1 MGKLNIYDRLVKVET
16 ILNEDNIIKLLN
28 KDINFLENKIKNSSS
43 IFDINILTL
52 FDKYNKIINDF
63 YYKKKIE
70 LDKIDEEKLDII
82 KEYIKVNSKL
92 SKLKN
97 IDNDFIFT
105 FYFCTNDISETLN
118 ILFLKSINSHTSH
131 CYIKNVMNSNEYI
144 KFSKN
149 LKLFLKDLNID
160 IYLKKKL
167 GIAKNEITEN
177 RIKDYFNDIKIDLNL
192 NHNDFYNY
200 DNIETKFNLL
210 KLKLLENNSK
220 YINFWNYY
228 DKNNKKLNILEN
240 YIYSVN
246 KTSENKTNNLKKK
259 NNKNTSFIK
268 NNNKIIKYRKFIT
281 EIRRDNKKQKN
292 ILNLYKN
299 EYLILNNE
307 LNQME
312 KNIYLKKNLKN
323 LKNLQMQINFKTNN
337 SKLIY
342 RQKIQEEKLIDLTF
356 NHKLDLILQKEKIN
370 KFKEEILNL
379 ENNINNT
386 TKEYYKN
393 KLILDTSN
401 INKDVLNINSEYSEN
416 HNFFYH
422 RKKYNLH
429 MEKIIF
435 LDNHDNI
442 KTNFEK
448 LCILNK
454 KKNLLIAE
462 IRNNKNNKKIINYN
476 LNKFFEKGLDNEI
489 NFLTRD
495 LYFPDI
501 INKKL
506 KNKIK
511 LIIKKKIEVLIYIF
525 IIKYEY
531 INNLDNID
539 DYIIYLLVKNIKIKK
554 INIKDEFN
562 KYKFNYLKNFNY
574 DIHKLNHNLLIKE
587 NIINFNKKFGILKK
601 KYNILS
607 KFI

>member
-448 LCILNK
+448 LCVLNK

>member
-259 NNKNTSFIK
+259 
-268 NNNKIIKYRKFIT
+268 
-281 EIRRDNKKQKN
+281 
-292 ILNLYKN
+292 
-299 EYLILNNE
+299 
-307 LNQME
+307 
-312 KNIYLKKNLKN
+312 
-323 LKNLQMQINFKTNN
+323 
-337 SKLIY
+337 
-342 RQKIQEEKLIDLTF
+342 
-356 NHKLDLILQKEKIN
+356 
-370 KFKEEILNL
+370 
-379 ENNINNT
+379 
-386 TKEYYKN
+386 
-393 KLILDTSN
+393 
-401 INKDVLNINSEYSEN
+401 
-416 HNFFYH
+416 
-422 RKKYNLH
+422 
-429 MEKIIF
+429 
-435 LDNHDNI
+435 
-442 KTNFEK
+442 
-448 LCILNK
+448 
-454 KKNLLIAE
+454 
-462 IRNNKNNKKIINYN
+462 
-476 LNKFFEKGLDNEI
+476 
-489 NFLTRD
+489 
-495 LYFPDI
+495 
-501 INKKL
+501 
-506 KNKIK
+506 
-511 LIIKKKIEVLIYIF
+511 
-525 IIKYEY
+525 
-531 INNLDNID
+531 
-539 DYIIYLLVKNIKIKK
+539 
-554 INIKDEFN
+554 
-562 KYKFNYLKNFNY
+562 
-574 DIHKLNHNLLIKE
+574 
-587 NIINFNKKFGILKK
+587 
-601 KYNILS
+601 
-607 KFI
+607 

>member
-1 MGKLNIYDRLVKVET
+1 
-16 ILNEDNIIKLLN
+16 
-28 KDINFLENKIKNSSS
+28 
-43 IFDINILTL
+43 
-52 FDKYNKIINDF
+52 
-63 YYKKKIE
+63 
-70 LDKIDEEKLDII
+70 
-82 KEYIKVNSKL
+82 
-92 SKLKN
+92 
-97 IDNDFIFT
+97 
-105 FYFCTNDISETLN
+105 
-118 ILFLKSINSHTSH
+118 
-131 CYIKNVMNSNEYI
+131 
-144 KFSKN
+144 
-149 LKLFLKDLNID
+149 
-160 IYLKKKL
+160 
-167 GIAKNEITEN
+167 
-177 RIKDYFNDIKIDLNL
+177 
-192 NHNDFYNY
+192 
-200 DNIETKFNLL
+200 
-210 KLKLLENNSK
+210 
-220 YINFWNYY
+220 
-228 DKNNKKLNILEN
+228 
-240 YIYSVN
+240 
-246 KTSENKTNNLKKK
+246 
-259 NNKNTSFIK
+259 
-268 NNNKIIKYRKFIT
+268 
-281 EIRRDNKKQKN
+281 
-292 ILNLYKN
+292 LYKN